1 MANVDAHDDIQI
13 KFRIVEHLKTIT
25 TGSYKWQKYGGATI
39 AREGRREEMGGGGE
53 DVELLISA
61 AGRATMM
68 MGHLG
73 KLSLDGIAITNSTN
87 VTGFIPLFGFASALE
102 TLCGQAYGAE
112 QYQKIGTYTYPA
124 IAISKDWNLY
134 LPCHVLLHCN
144 LYPHLCLFMDKVL
157 ILLGQDPDI
166 FVEACNYAIWL
177 ILALFGYAILRSLSH
192 NLQAQSLILALF
204 LSSCATLC
212 LQILLCWGLVSKTDF
227 GNTGAELTRVS
238 NGGHMR
244 FWYCCLEYYQ
254 IQNLKHQFLQ
264 YGTTRVANELGAGN
278 PEPARL
284 STCVV
289 IFLAVAEAAIGSVAL
304 FCYRNVLAYLF
315 NTDKDVVNYVSELV
329 PLLSTAIFMDSMQSV
344 LSVASVLC
352 FVLHLRTK
360 GLLLGLIINARLNC
374 RNCARHRYF
383 FNKLG
388 KTGYLGQ
395 RENT

>member
-1 MANVDAHDDIQI
+1 MEVPLLPEREEER
-13 KFRIVEHLKTIT
+13 KWVVVVLPRLSFLEELKTLSFLSAPPA
-25 TGSYKWQKYGGATI
+25 GVACFRFFLLAT
-39 AREGRREEMGGGGE
+39 
-53 DVELLISA
+53 
-61 AGRATMM
+61 ATMM
-68 MGHLG
+68 VGHLG
-73 KLSLDGIAITNSTN
+73 KLSLDSIAIANSLIN
-87 VTGFIPLFGFASALE
+87 VIGSIPLFGFASALE

-124 IAISKDWNLY
+124 MFFCIAI
-134 LPCHVLLHCN
+134 C
-144 LYPHLCLFMDKVL
+144 
-157 ILLGQDPDI
+157 QDPDF

-177 ILALFGYAILRSLSH
+177 ILTLFGYAILRSLSH

-227 GNTGAELTRVS
+227 GNTGAELTIGIS
-238 NGGHMR
+238 
-244 FWYCCLEYYQ
+244 YC
-254 IQNLKHQFLQ
+254 
-264 YGTTRVANELGAGN
+264 TRVANELGAGN

-304 FCYRNVLAYLF
+304 FCCRNVLAYLF

-329 PLLSTAIFMDSMQSV
+329 PLLSTAIFMDSMQSHIGAYV
-344 LSVASVLC
+344 NLGAFYLVGIPVASVLC

-383 FNKLG
+383 FNNLG
-388 KTGYLGQ
+388 KTAATLA
-395 RENT
+395 RERIIKGASSTDNRSVRCKTM

>member
-1 MANVDAHDDIQI
+1 MW
-13 KFRIVEHLKTIT
+13 T
-25 TGSYKWQKYGGATI
+25 
-39 AREGRREEMGGGGE
+39 
-53 DVELLISA
+53 
-61 AGRATMM
+61 
-68 MGHLG
+68 
-73 KLSLDGIAITNSTN
+73 SLWSR
-87 VTGFIPLFGFASALE
+87 
-102 TLCGQAYGAE
+102 
-112 QYQKIGTYTYPA
+112 
-124 IAISKDWNLY
+124 AISKDWNLY

-227 GNTGAELTRVS
+227 GNTGAELTRGIS
-238 NGGHMR
+238 
-244 FWYCCLEYYQ
+244 YC
-254 IQNLKHQFLQ
+254 
-264 YGTTRVANELGAGN
+264 TRVANELGAGN

-329 PLLSTAIFMDSMQSV
+329 PLLSTAIFMDSMQSHIGAYLNLGAFYLV
-344 LSVASVLC
+344 GIPVASVLC